1 MKPFLSDPSRPAAEH
16 WAEDAGDGDV
26 AQLDIPPHASRERR
40 FEIFCSFSV
49 AHRSGGEAFHGM
61 RVLVNGAQEWARRV
75 ETHAGADSLDVRLR
89 RTVPVGEPLRLTART
104 EVQGAQRVRLAITA
118 DEDDA

>member
-1 MKPFLSDPSRPAAEH
+1 MSDPHHASAEH
-16 WAEDAGDGDV
+16 WAGDAGDADV

-49 AHRSGGEAFHGM
+49 AHRSGGEASHGL
-61 RVLVNGAQEWARRV
+61 RVLINGAQEWARRV
-75 ETHAGADSLDVRLR
+75 GTHPGTDSLDVRLR

-104 EVQGAQRVRLAITA
+104 EVHGARRLRLTLTA
-118 DEDDA
+118 DEEEA